1 MIKYILIFLF
11 SFFSSLFF
19 LSLFVFVQ
27 ESLLPISFVNIM
39 AFFQTKSENISW
51 NVGIFAI
58 IGGAITFIGILLTIR
73 FIYIDKTYEKK
84 INSLSDNLAQELEEK
99 EKNLQ
104 NNHLNPGD
112 ISLFAEYVYSIS
124 FALENTRRQRKVN
137 NHDGLILD
145 IVCMCLLLIIGV
157 IMTTGTVADHFY
169 FSLVFVVIITLLP
182 IIHFA
187 FQLYKTK
194 INPNHL

>member
-11 SFFSSLFF
+11 GFFLSLFF

-39 AFFQTKSENISW
+39 DFFQTKSENISW

-84 INSLSDNLAQELEEK
+84 L
-99 EKNLQ
+99 
-104 NNHLNPGD
+104 
-112 ISLFAEYVYSIS
+112 
-124 FALENTRRQRKVN
+124 
-137 NHDGLILD
+137 
-145 IVCMCLLLIIGV
+145 
-157 IMTTGTVADHFY
+157 TV
-169 FSLVFVVIITLLP
+169 
-182 IIHFA
+182 
-187 FQLYKTK
+187 
-194 INPNHL
+194 